1 MPLEPD
7 IAAYLLAYGTR
18 EPPALK
24 ALREATAG
32 HRLAHLRTSPEQAA
46 LLAFLIRL
54 SGARRC
60 LEVGTFLGYSA
71 LAMALALPEGGK
83 LVCCDLSA
91 SFAAVAQQHWEA
103 ANISHKIDLRLGPA
117 QRTLATM
124 LAEDEADRYDLIF
137 IDADKPSY
145 PFYVETALR
154 LVRPGGLIVLD
165 DVLLEGLVAR
175 PALDEPT
182 YVGVLRALN
191 MKLAHDPRVE
201 LVMLPIGD
209 GMTLLRRR

>member
-7 IAAYLLAYGTR
+7 IAAYLLAYGNR

-32 HRLAHLRTSPEQAA
+32 HRLAHIRTSPEQAA

-54 SGARRC
+54 GGARRC

-71 LAMALALPEGGK
+71 LAMALALPEGGR

-91 SFAAVAQQHWEA
+91 NFAEVAQQHWQA
-103 ANISHKIDLRLGPA
+103 AGVAHKIDLRVGPA
-117 QRTLATM
+117 QRTLAAM
-124 LAEDEADRYDLIF
+124 LAEDQHECYDLIF
-137 IDADKPSY
+137 IDADKPGY
-145 PFYVETALR
+145 PYYVETALR
-154 LVRPGGLIVLD
+154 LVRPGGLIVID
-165 DVLLEGLVAR
+165 DVLLEGRVAR
-175 PALDEPT
+175 PSLEEPT
-182 YVGVLRALN
+182 YIGVIRALN